1 MKKLILSS
9 TVAAA
14 LCGLA
19 PASFAA
25 TTVSAGVDR
34 MNIGGGRS
42 MNELNLGVTSQ
53 SGNMLYGASA
63 ALSSPF
69 GGINGVQSRAFAASV
84 GTIAASVGAVELVP
98 SVEVGY
104 DKLGDG
110 ALKHVAAGL
119 GTMYSAGDVSTFA
132 GLKLGRSFSASN
144 GFDSGAYTAEDV
156 GVGYHVG
163 AGMVTVALSSTQ
175 LPTVG
180 GHINEN
186 RASVSFLETF

>member
-9 TVAAA
+9 TLAAA
-14 LCGLA
+14 LCALA

-34 MNIGGGRS
+34 MNIGGGRA
-42 MNELNLGVTSQ
+42 MNELNVGVINQ
-53 SGNMLYGASA
+53 SGGMLYSATA

-69 GGINGVQSRAFAASV
+69 GGINGVQSRSFAASV
-84 GTIAASVGAVELVP
+84 GTVAASAGSVELAP
-98 SVEVGY
+98 TMEIGY

-110 ALKHVAAGL
+110 AVKHVAAGV
-119 GTMYSAGDVSTFA
+119 GAMYGAGDVTVFG
-132 GLKLGRSFSASN
+132 GLKLGRAFGANN
-144 GFDSGAYTAEDV
+144 GFDSGAYTAEDI
-156 GVGYHVG
+156 GVGYRVG
-163 AGMVTVALSSTQ
+163 PGLVTVALSNTQ

-186 RASVSFLETF
+186 RAAVGFTEAF

>member
-9 TVAAA
+9 SLAAA
-14 LCGLA
+14 LCALA

-34 MNIGGGRS
+34 MNIGGGRA

-63 ALSSPF
+63 ALSNPI
-69 GGINGVQSRAFAASV
+69 GGINGMQSRAFAASV
-84 GTIAASVGAVELVP
+84 GTVVASAGPVELAP
-98 SVEVGY
+98 SLEIGY

-110 ALKHVAAGL
+110 ALKHFAAGV
-119 GTMYSAGDVSTFA
+119 GAMYSARDVNVFA
-132 GLKLGRSFSASN
+132 GLKLGRAFGANN
-144 GFDSGAYTAEDV
+144 GFDSGAYTAESV

-163 AGMVTVALSSTQ
+163 AGMVTVALSSAQ

-186 RASVSFLETF
+186 RASVGFMETF